1 MENQQETQE
10 QKELKARKAVLW
22 HKLIDLG
29 LEFAVY
35 IALPLFVFI
44 YLGKW
49 ADGKLHTKFFVIIG
63 IFLALGLSSYL
74 IYKKIKEIKN
84 LMNDKN

>member
-1 MENQQETQE
+1 MNE
-10 QKELKARKAVLW
+10 QKPDDKELKAKKAALW
-22 HKLIDLG
+22 FQLIDFG

-35 IALPLFVFI
+35 IALPLIFFV

-49 ADGKLHTKFFVIIG
+49 ADTKYNHKFFVIIG

-74 IYKKIKEIKN
+74 IYKKIKSIKD
-84 LMNDKN
+84 LMAK

>member
-1 MENQQETQE
+1 MENQQLTAE
-10 QKELKARKAVLW
+10 QKELQAKKAALW
-22 HKLIDLG
+22 SKLINFG

-35 IALPLFVFI
+35 IALPLIGFI

-49 ADGKLHTKFFVIIG
+49 ADAKLNTKFFVIIG

-74 IYKKIKEIKN
+74 IYKKIKEIKE
-84 LMNDKN
+84 LLK